1 MTDKEKAKAYD
12 KAIER
17 AKKLYGNGITEEIFP
32 ELKEDETERIKKDLI
47 QWVDDFPDIIW
58 RGHYKKDIIAWLENQ
73 ESYYTFEIKEGHW
86 YKCVCDYMLNGSD
99 LMFKNDNLYY
109 CRSNWRL
116 RGEIDERNVKDIGV
130 NGYKSFFRPATNQ
143 EIKDWLEKQ
152 RDKDKLIQ
160 ELGEYKVK
168 YTQEVLEKY
177 INSMSNKDD
186 ERLRKSAIAFLKD
199 FAEQGYENA
208 VECIDWLEKQG
219 EQASSQTNERAWLY
233 LVSDVSTWKDGIGQY
248 LDDPRVQELAKR
260 LCSDYAQKL
269 YNPSVLSNSSN
280 TGKNEQKSADKIE
293 PRFKVGDW
301 VVNKFGDS

>member
-1 MTDKEKAKAYD
+1 M
-12 KAIER
+12 
-17 AKKLYGNGITEEIFP
+17 
-32 ELKEDETERIKKDLI
+32 I

-233 LVSDVSTWKDGIGQY
+233 LVSDVLTWKDGIGQY